1 MITSTSHIAGA
12 GLRFRYPG
20 NPGASPDASSGAN
33 VWAIFDAE
41 FSVRQGERVA
51 LVGRNG
57 SGKSTLMRLICGLLP
72 CQDGEI
78 FYRGEAVTQKTAPA
92 PLPGVGILFQ
102 DPDDHLFCNTVAED
116 VAFGLL
122 NQGKGEESRR
132 LALHWLEKVGLA
144 EKAASPPHFLSHGQK
159 KRAALAAVLAM
170 EPELLLL
177 DEPSAGLDPTQAEA
191 VAAILAAYRGSLIII
206 DHDLPFLARLCD
218 RVIVLSDGAI
228 GHDEPMASLM
238 RHPHNLREHGLDFS
252 FRLSGQRS
260 ARPANRPASHHHY
273 QPGHRH
279 DDDGGAA
286 HEHGADACLLSQAT
300 LPLLELQ
307 HFSYRYPDG
316 GFALADINLGIQAGE
331 RVALIGE
338 NGAGKSTLAACLLGL
353 RVGAG
358 QYFHHGHEVGN
369 KTRRELW
376 RHIGMVFQNSAD
388 QLFCPS
394 CFEEVAFGPKQM
406 RRGKEET
413 ARRVAQALTAVRLT
427 GYEERVPLHL
437 SGGEKKRLTI
447 ASMLAMEPEL
457 LILDEPTAGLDPA
470 SQEILLGVLEDIAAA
485 YLLITH
491 DLFFARRLCSRAV
504 VLHHGEIIH
513 DGANFDEFIKP

>member
-1 MITSTSHIAGA
+1 MIMDGQQHIGCAS
-12 GLRFRYPG
+12 LRFRYPD
-20 NPGASPDASSGAN
+20 GA
-33 VWAIFDAE
+33 WALNEATFAL
-41 FSVRQGERVA
+41 RQGERVA

-57 SGKSTLMRLICGLLP
+57 SGKSTLMRLLSGLLP

-78 FYRGEAVTQKTAPA
+78 FYRGEAVAKKTAPA
-92 PLPGVGILFQ
+92 PLTGVGILFQ
-102 DPDDHLFCNTVAED
+102 DPDDHLFCNTVLED

-122 NQGKGEESRR
+122 NQGQGMESDR
-132 LALHWLEKVGLA
+132 LALSWLAKVDLA
-144 EKAASPPHFLSHGQK
+144 EKAGSPPHFLSHGQK

-177 DEPSAGLDPTQAEA
+177 DEPAAGLDPTQ
-191 VAAILAAYRGSLIII
+191 VAALIAILAEYRGTLIII

-218 RVIVLSDGAI
+218 RAIVLSAGTI
-228 GHDEPMASLM
+228 WHDMPMASLM

-252 FRLSGQRS
+252 FRLAADEQLS
-260 ARPANRPASHHHY
+260 RPKSHHHY
-273 QPGHRH
+273 QPRH
-279 DDDGGAA
+279 DHANGSHRDDGVVV
-286 HEHGADACLLSQAT
+286 

-316 GFALADINLGIQAGE
+316 ALALADINLGIEAGE

-353 RVGAG
+353 RGGSG
-358 QYFHHGHEVGN
+358 QYFHHGREVSR
-369 KTRRELW
+369 KSRRQLW
-376 RHIGMVFQNSAD
+376 RYIGMVFQNSAD

-394 CFEEVAFGPKQM
+394 CFEEVAFGPSQM
-406 RRGKEET
+406 RLGKEET
-413 ARRVAQALTAVRLT
+413 ARRVARALAAVRLT

-437 SGGEKKRLTI
+437 SGGERKRLAI
-447 ASMLAMEPEL
+447 ASVLSMEPEL

-470 SQEILLGVLEDIAAA
+470 SQEILLRVLDNIPAAFM
-485 YLLITH
+485 LITH
-491 DLFFARRLCSRAV
+491 DLFFARRLCHRAV

-513 DGANFDEFIKP
+513 DGADDGFFTGASNYYLSQDIGP